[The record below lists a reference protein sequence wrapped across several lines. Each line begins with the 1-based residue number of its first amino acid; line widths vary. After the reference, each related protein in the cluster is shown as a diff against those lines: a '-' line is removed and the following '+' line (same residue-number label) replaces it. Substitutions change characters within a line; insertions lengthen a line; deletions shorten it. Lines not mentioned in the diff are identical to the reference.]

1 MRRIC
6 PKCGSEIPQ
15 GELNCPTCKELEE
28 LDKSNGRKLSSAIY
42 HGVVVVSCVFAALL
56 IASGITDFSFELREK
71 KNLFYLPQNA
81 LSFILIPLAFALF
94 TVLII
99 LFERSKYLMILPITG
114 MAAEGVQLITEAHDN
129 IRKFYPKDGYFY
141 GTVAMDIF
149 SAALVVLFFVFMI
162 RLIRRGYTINQS
174 RWLIVAAFVPVFARI
189 VLMIC
194 LFEDYEPKGSFI
206 SYADQSRMYMLFAAA
221 LINVKKRYINSK
233 ASEQ

>member
-6 PKCGSEIPQ
+6 PTCGSEIPQ
-15 GELNCPTCKELEE
+15 GELSCPTCKELEE

-42 HGVVVVSCVFAALL
+42 HGVVVGSCVFAALL
-56 IASGITDFSFELREK
+56 IASGITDFSFELHETR
-71 KNLFYLPQNA
+71 NMIYMSQYF
-81 LSFILIPLAFALF
+81 LSYIIIPLPFALF

-114 MAAEGVQLITEAHDN
+114 MAAEGVQLLTVTRDN

-162 RLIRRGYTINQS
+162 RFIRRGYTINQS

-194 LFEDYEPKGSFI
+194 LFEDYEPKGGFA
-206 SYADQSRMYMLFAAA
+206 SYADQSRIYMLFAAA